1 MASSL
6 SSSIIILIIEC
17 LYFSFINFSSCQT
30 LTTTTTTNSSCPKE
44 LQKCFCG
51 YIDYNNQNQ
60 NNNHY
65 YYGSSSSYPLSK
77 YFGKNL
83 HTFITNCTDTNF
95 NNLNFILTLIPNK
108 TQVLILNGNNFNQ
121 SMKITTTDKLPR
133 YYKFLFLLFTNFLK

>member
-1 MASSL
+1 MASL
-6 SSSIIILIIEC
+6 SIIILIIEC
-17 LYFSFINFSSCQT
+17 LYLSFIQFSSCQT
-30 LTTTTTTNSSCPKE
+30 LTITTTTNSSCPKE

-51 YIDYNNQNQ
+51 HIDYNNHN

-65 YYGSSSSYPLSK
+65 YYGSSSSSSYPLSK

-133 YYKFLFLLFTNFLK
+133 YYKLLFCLQIFTNSL